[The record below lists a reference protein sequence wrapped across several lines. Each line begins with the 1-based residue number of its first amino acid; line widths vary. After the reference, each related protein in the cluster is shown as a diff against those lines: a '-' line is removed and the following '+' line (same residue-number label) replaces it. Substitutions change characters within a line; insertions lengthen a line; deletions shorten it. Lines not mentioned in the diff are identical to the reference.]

1 MIILVLIVFADYVKK
16 QLFWVQT
23 SSTAL
28 LFADTL
34 LLLLLFGELKLWRE
48 KGRKEEWY
56 QQSYN
61 CCFEFVKIA
70 LKKSHSTPLLKLY
83 INKLQ
88 KAGIAHYPSAQ
99 SLP

>member
-1 MIILVLIVFADYVKK
+1 MIILVLIVLADYVKK

-23 SSTAL
+23 SSNAL

-34 LLLLLFGELKLWRE
+34 LLLGELKLWRE

-70 LKKSHSTPLLKLY
+70 
-83 INKLQ
+83 
-88 KAGIAHYPSAQ
+88 
-99 SLP
+99 